1 MGRRSDDIIV
11 GHQGYSAAARPG
23 VFPGALAAAA
33 GPGERVTEDCG
44 ELRRQVEALQE
55 RLDRLS
61 AAALRINASLDL
73 DTVLQEVVD
82 SARALTGA
90 RYGVI
95 ATVDEGGRVEE
106 EFVTSGFTPE
116 EKEQMAVWTDG
127 PRLFEH
133 LRDLAAPL
141 RLADLPAYVRAL
153 GFSAELMRSKT
164 FQGTPMRYR
173 DVHVGNFFLA
183 EKEGGEEFTDADEEV
198 LTLFASQAA
207 TAIANARTH
216 RDERRARADLE
227 TLVETSPVGV
237 VVFDGATGE
246 PVSFNREARRLVE
259 PLRVPGHSL
268 EELLHLVTCRRG
280 DGREFELAEFPMAQ
294 LLSRA
299 ETVRAEEV
307 TLSLPDGRSVT
318 TLLNATPIQAGDGT
332 VESFVITLQ
341 DLAPL
346 EEIERM
352 RAEFLGIVSHEL
364 RTPLTSIKGSAA
376 TVLGAALAP
385 DPAEMLQFF
394 RLIDEQADHMR
405 SLIGD
410 LLDHGRI
417 VTGTLSVS
425 PEPMEV
431 SALVDQARSTFLSG
445 GRRHALRIDLPE
457 HLPRVMADRA
467 RIVQVLGNLLS
478 NAARHSPESSPIR
491 IAAVRDGVSV
501 AISVADKGR
510 GVAPDRLPHLFR
522 KYSGTAAAGEGQP
535 AGYGLGLA
543 ICKGLVEAH
552 GGRIWAESGGVGRGM
567 RLTFTVPVAEDAG
580 SAGVGVAR
588 VRRRRSREDQE
599 TVRILVVDDDPQM
612 LRYARHALAEAGY
625 APVVTGDPEEVA
637 NLVRFHRPGLVVL
650 DLLLPGTDGI
660 ALMESVP
667 ELTDLPVI
675 FISAYGRDETIV
687 RALDAGAADYIVK
700 PFSPSELTA
709 RVRAALRRRADPEP
723 FVLGPLTIH
732 YDRRRVAVADRPVE
746 LTVTEYEL
754 LRVLSMNPGRAVTY
768 ESLLRQAWGGRHR
781 GRADPKLVRAVVKRL
796 RQKLGDNA
804 ADPDYIHNER
814 GVGYRMPE
822 RVER

>member
-1 MGRRSDDIIV
+1 MK
-11 GHQGYSAAARPG
+11 
-23 VFPGALAAAA
+23 
-33 GPGERVTEDCG
+33 EDCG

-55 RLDRLS
+55 RLDALS

-95 ATVDEGGRVEE
+95 ATVDDGGRVQ

-116 EKEQMAVWTDG
+116 EKDQLMAWPDG
-127 PRLFEH
+127 PRLFGH
-133 LRDLAAPL
+133 FRDLAAPL

-153 GFSAELMRSKT
+153 GFSADLMRSKT
-164 FQGTPMRYR
+164 FQGTPLRYR

-183 EKEGGEEFTDADEEV
+183 GKEGEEFTDTDEEI
-198 LTLFASQAA
+198 LTVFASQAA

-227 TLVETSPVGV
+227 TLIETSPVGV
-237 VVFDGATGE
+237 VVLDGGTGE
-246 PVSFNREARRLVE
+246 PVSFNREARRIVE
-259 PLRVPGHSL
+259 RLSIPGHSI
-268 EELLHLVTCRRG
+268 EELLDVVACRRA
-280 DGREFELAEFPMAQ
+280 DGRELDLAEFPMAQ
-294 LLSRA
+294 LLSSA

-307 TLSLPDGRSVT
+307 TLSVPDGRSVT
-318 TLLNATPIQAGDGT
+318 TLLNATPIRADDGT
-332 VESFVITLQ
+332 LESFVITLQ

-346 EEIERM
+346 EEIERL

-364 RTPLTSIKGSAA
+364 RTPLTAIKGSTA

-394 RLIDEQADHMR
+394 RLIDEQADQMR

-425 PEPMEV
+425 PEPTEV
-431 SALVDQARSTFLSG
+431 SALVDQARGAFLVG
-445 GRRHALRIDLPE
+445 APGQALSIDLPE
-457 HLPRVMADRA
+457 DLPRVMAART

-478 NAARHSPESSPIR
+478 NAARHSPESSPIHL
-491 IAAVRDGVSV
+491 AAARDGVCV
-501 AISVADKGR
+501 AISVTDKGR
-510 GVAPDRLPHLFR
+510 GVPPDQLPHLFR
-522 KYSGTAAAGEGQP
+522 KYSGAAVGAGDGQP
-535 AGYGLGLA
+535 GGYGLGLA

-552 GGRIWAESGGVGRGM
+552 GGRIWAESGGAGRGTRM
-567 RLTFTVPVAEDAG
+567 TFTVPVAEELDGGGADL
-580 SAGVGVAR
+580 AR
-588 VRRRRSREDQE
+588 VRQHPSRKEQE
-599 TVRILVVDDDPQM
+599 PMRILVVDDDPQM
-612 LRYARHALAEAGY
+612 LRYARQALAEAGY
-625 APVVTGDPEEVA
+625 APVVTGDPDEVA
-637 NLVRFHRPGLVVL
+637 GLVRTHRPGLVVL

-675 FISAYGRDETIV
+675 FISAYGREETIV

-709 RVRAALRRRADPEP
+709 RVRAALRRRAEPEP
-723 FVLGPLTIH
+723 FVLGQLTI
-732 YDRRRVAVADRPVE
+732 YYNQRRVAVADRPVQ

-754 LRVLSMNPGRAVTY
+754 LRVLSLNAGRALTY
-768 ESLLRQAWGGRHR
+768 ESLLRQAWGGRQR
-781 GRADPKLVRAVVKRL
+781 DPVDPKLVRAVVKRL
-796 RQKLGDNA
+796 RRKLGDNA
-804 ADPDYIHNER
+804 NDPDYIQNER

-822 RVER
+822 RADR